1 MCNHCTFASPLFVH
15 RYLIDWKSDGDSYF
29 TIDATEG
36 VKLIETRISS
46 RGAFGRHQCQDNKHA
61 IRGKKHVNRKGR
73 GLSSGEF
80 LDLEFSYMS
89 PSKLGR
95 EEWLWAQKKDNIYSI
110 VTF

>member
-1 MCNHCTFASPLFVH
+1 MGRDFKKLVSFINLLILFLQCT
-15 RYLIDWKSDGDSYF
+15 I
-29 TIDATEG
+29 EG

-95 EEWLWAQKKDNIYSI
+95 EEWLWAQTKDNIYSI